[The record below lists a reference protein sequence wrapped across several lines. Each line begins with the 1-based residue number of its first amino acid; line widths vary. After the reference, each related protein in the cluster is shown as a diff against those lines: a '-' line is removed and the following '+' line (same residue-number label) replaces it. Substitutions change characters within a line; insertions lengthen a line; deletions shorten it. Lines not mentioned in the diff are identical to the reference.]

1 MSNIE
6 TAVETERRDRKT
18 YLRFGLAAVAVLGIG
33 AAVTSASWTDQA
45 WFTGSAGA
53 AQVELQASSDG
64 TSWVD
69 ADTVG
74 DGVAVAIDEAA
85 FARMNQGERRQ
96 VTLHLK
102 NSGSVDLSLGG
113 QAEVSATG
121 SLFEGS
127 DPASATVSVP
137 ADVLLSPAE
146 TTTATLTITTP
157 EDWDPSYQGATG
169 ALTVSFTGVSQ
180 A

>member
-18 YLRFGLAAVAVLGIG
+18 SLRFGLAAVAVLGIG

-53 AQVELQASSDG
+53 AQVELQASTDG

-85 FARMNQGERRQ
+85 FARMNQGETRQ

-137 ADVLLSPAE
+137 DDVLLSPAE

-157 EDWDPSYQGATG
+157 EDWDPSYQGAAG